1 MENSATRR
9 TDKRRTRRGLAL
21 REAAVSLDGV
31 SLFDIVP
38 TVTDLPRES
47 VWPLRATR
55 HNTEF
60 PFFWSEAMMPSAGQR
75 ETNPTPILAEE
86 SQKSDFCQS
95 ERVTPNRR
103 NPLPRQC
110 RREDLNLH
118 GHG

>member
-47 VWPLRATR
+47 VWPLRATW
-55 HNTEF
+55 HNTEIVIIDKCR
-60 PFFWSEAMMPSAGQR
+60 WTCRPSYH
-75 ETNPTPILAEE
+75 
-86 SQKSDFCQS
+86 
-95 ERVTPNRR
+95 V
-103 NPLPRQC
+103 
-110 RREDLNLH
+110 
-118 GHG
+118 

>member
-60 PFFWSEAMMPSAGQR
+60 PFFWSEAMAALRGS
-75 ETNPTPILAEE
+75 TPLHPH
-86 SQKSDFCQS
+86 
-95 ERVTPNRR
+95 PNRSR
-103 NPLPRQC
+103 RIAVDHPLLRRQ
-110 RREDLNLH
+110 E
-118 GHG
+118 